1 MRRLIALRVV
11 EGAVV
16 LLGVL
21 TITFFI
27 TRLSG
32 DPVQLLAGSEATAS
46 DIAALRRAYG
56 LDAPLPVQYASFV
69 ANVTRLR
76 LGDSLRYRE
85 PALVLVRERLPATLL
100 LALGALV
107 ISIGIGIPLGVIA
120 ATRPH
125 TFWDHGSS
133 LLATLGQTVP
143 AFWLGILLI
152 LLFPLRLGW
161 FFTSGYGTLAHL
173 VLPAI
178 TLGAFH
184 TARLARLARGGMLD
198 VLNHDYVRT
207 ARAKGLP
214 SWRVVNRHAL
224 RNTLLPI
231 LSILGIEVGTL
242 MGGSVVTE
250 TIFAWPGVGRLAVES
265 VFARDYPVVQAVV
278 LTAAVVFILTHLSVD
293 VLYGVV
299 DPRIPYG

>member
-1 MRRLIALRVV
+1 VRRLIALRVV

-32 DPVQLLAGSEATAS
+32 DPAQLLAGSEATAADVAS
-46 DIAALRRAYG
+46 LRRAYG
-56 LDAPLPVQYASFV
+56 LDAPLPVQYARFIGNIAS
-69 ANVTRLR
+69 LR

-85 PALVLVRERLPATLL
+85 PALALVRERLPATLL

-107 ISIGIGIPLGVIA
+107 ISIGVGVPLGMVA
-120 ATRPH
+120 AIRPH
-125 TFWDHGSS
+125 TVWDHGSS
-133 LLATLGQTVP
+133 LLATMGQTVP

-152 LLFPLRLGW
+152 LAFPLRLGW
-161 FFTSGYGTLAHL
+161 FFTSGYGTVQHL

-184 TARLARLARGGMLD
+184 TARLARLVRGGMLD
-198 VLNHDYVRT
+198 VLGHDYVRT
-207 ARAKGLP
+207 ARAKGLG
-214 SWRVVNRHAL
+214 SGRVVVRHAL

-250 TIFAWPGVGRLAVES
+250 TIFAWPGIGRLAVES
-265 VFARDYPVVQAVV
+265 VFSRDYPVVQAVV
-278 LTAAVVFILTHLSVD
+278 LSAAVVFILTHLGVD
-293 VLYGVV
+293 VLYGVA
-299 DPRIPYG
+299 DPRIRYG